1 MSVFKSSRSNSA
13 RRKALRALTICA
25 LLSIPWHTAN
35 SQESAPNA
43 GANNVTALRA
53 SLLASVGPT
62 IDSRLAALGGETRI
76 GVAVVDGNTGKLL
89 FERNAQDGFVAAS
102 NAKLVTTAAALALLG
117 PEFTFR
123 TELLGEGVKPQGNVP
138 GNLYIRGRGNSLFDD
153 ADMARLVRRLRAL
166 GVTRIDGQ
174 IVVDNSYFDTHNLP
188 PHFDEQPTEQA
199 AFRAPIA
206 ATSYNFNSFALYV
219 RPSLSGSGA
228 TRIEVRPPN
237 DYVKVINTSQ
247 TVRTGRSLLRMD
259 TTEEPTRLR
268 IALSGQLHNGV
279 VRRRFRKRVPDPVKF
294 VGSGLARALTDAGI
308 AVRKKAITAGAAP
321 SDAQVLATHESPPLA
336 TAVRGMG
343 KYSNNFIAELL
354 LKVIGA
360 EVNAA
365 GAPATWQ
372 HGTSAVQEFLKTV
385 GIAPGTYRYE
395 NGSGLFDSNQFSPLQ
410 LTTLLAFAHRH
421 PRWGSEFFSSLSIA
435 GIDGTLSRRM
445 DASDAEGLVRAKTGT
460 LAQASALSGLAAIDG
475 RRPVFFSILV
485 NDFDESN
492 IGIARALQDEIAQEL
507 IRALSGR

>member
-1 MSVFKSSRSNSA
+1 MLLFKSSRSNSV
-13 RRKALRALTICA
+13 RRKALRAITICA

-35 SQESAPNA
+35 SQESAPKA
-43 GANNVTALRA
+43 GANNVTVLRA
-53 SLLASVGPT
+53 SLLTRLGPVVDGRT
-62 IDSRLAALGGETRI
+62 QALGEGTRI
-76 GVAVVDGNTGKLL
+76 GIAVVDGVTGDVL
-89 FERNAQDGFVAAS
+89 FEKNSQEGFVAAS

-117 PEFTFR
+117 PDFTFR
-123 TELLGEGVKPQGNVP
+123 TELLGENIRPQGNLP

-153 ADMARLVRRLRAL
+153 ADMARLVRRLKAL

-174 IVVDNSYFDTHNLP
+174 IVVDNSYFDAQNLP
-188 PHFDEQPTEQA
+188 PHFDEQPDEQA

-219 RPSLSGSGA
+219 RPALAGIGP

-237 DYVKVINTSQ
+237 DYVKVVNTS
-247 TVRTGRSLLRMD
+247 TTTKTGRSLLRID
-259 TTEEPTRLR
+259 TKVEPTRLR
-268 IALSGQLHNGV
+268 IALSGQLRDEV
-279 VRRRFRKRVPDPVKF
+279 VRRRFRKRVADPVVF
-294 VGSGLARALTDAGI
+294 VGSGLSRALADAGI
-308 AVRKKAITAGAAP
+308 AVRKKTIAAGAAP
-321 SDAQVLATHESPPLA
+321 ASAIVLATHESPPLA

-365 GAPATWQ
+365 GTPATWQ
-372 HGTSAVQEFLKTV
+372 HATSAVHEFLKTA

-395 NGSGLFDSNQFSPLQ
+395 NGSGLFDSNRFTPLQ
-410 LTTLLAFAHRH
+410 LINVLQLAHRN

-435 GIDGTLSRRM
+435 GVDGTLSRRM
-445 DASDAEGLVRAKTGT
+445 EATEAEGLVRAKTGT
-460 LAQASALSGLAAIDG
+460 LDQASALSGLAAIDG
-475 RRPVFFSILV
+475 RRPVFFSILI
-485 NDFDESN
+485 NGFPETS